1 MIGMNRHTGRR
12 IDGIE
17 HLAMR
22 INDVLTTFINTRIMR
37 RRYGSDIINLMDAP
51 INQQTIVDF
60 YAGIADAFLNPING
74 LTDVELIKVKATSAT
89 AGRLEVYIEARWL
102 PTGEPIKLHN
112 MIIT

>member
-1 MIGMNRHTGRR
+1 MDRHTGKK
-12 IDGIE
+12 IDGID
-17 HLAMR
+17 HLTMR

-37 RRYGSDIINLMDAP
+37 RKYGSDIINLQDAP

-74 LTDVELIKVKATSAT
+74 LTDVDLIKVRAVSSSK
-89 AGRLEVYIEARWL
+89 GRLEIEIQALWK
-102 PTGEPIKLHN
+102 PTGEPIKLQN